1 MTIGFGAKTRT
12 CKLLVTSVPE
22 PDPSARDMDLRIRIR
37 IRTKMSWIRIIACI
51 CNEEIILRAFDTEPV
66 SSRGHLG
73 LNKEDL
79 VIVSRMVVVYPPEF
93 DPFFSVLAR
102 GKAGRS
108 FFFYKFF
115 NMSFKG

>member
-1 MTIGFGAKTRT
+1 MDPDPN
-12 CKLLVTSVPE
+12 LVPE

-37 IRTKMSWIRIIACI
+37 IHTKMSWIRIIP
-51 CNEEIILRAFDTEPV
+51 CNEEIILRAVNTELV

-79 VIVSRMVVVYPPEF
+79 VVVSRMVVVYPPDF
-93 DPFFSVLAR
+93 VPFFSVLAR

-115 NMSFKG
+115 NMSLRDNLLF